1 MPALLRSLA
10 ASVIRV
16 LARAALAA
24 WFGGFTF
31 YAAVVVPDLHEHL
44 GGIETG
50 EVSRRV
56 APYLYA
62 IGAAA
67 LVLAGL
73 VAAVDHDLPPSR
85 RGWAKLA
92 LLVAGLALLVALF
105 AMDRSMGR
113 RLDLGVDSA
122 GFLPFHETYLTVWTG
137 EWLVIL
143 GLLAMG
149 DTSRWGAR
157 STLPPMK
164 SSRA

>member
-1 MPALLRSLA
+1 LLKTFA
-10 ASVIRV
+10 ASVLRL
-16 LARAALAA
+16 LARLALAA

-62 IGAAA
+62 IGATA
-67 LVLAGL
+67 LVFASL
-73 VAAVDHDLPPSR
+73 VAAIDRDLPPNR
-85 RGWAKLA
+85 RGWGKLA
-92 LLVAGLALLVALF
+92 FLVTGAALLATLF
-105 AMDRSMGR
+105 GMDRSMGR
-113 RLDLGVDSA
+113 MLDSGGNPA

-143 GLLAMG
+143 GLLALG
-149 DTSRWGAR
+149 DAPRREAR
-157 STLPPMK
+157 STPPPME
-164 SSRA
+164 SRPA